1 MDQIDMEKILGTKL
15 KLCYVFMDAKYSLAK
30 NLITEFF
37 LFSFFL
43 V

>member
-15 KLCYVFMDAKYSLAK
+15 KLCYLLMDAKYSLAK

-37 LFSFFL
+37 VLSFFL